1 MGTVTFL
8 APAVRWQ
15 SSMIQRLANERS
27 LGPTANADPC
37 VVDGPAGHGTQDDRS
52 ILYGES
58 QHRQQSSGADE
69 AALHG
74 ALDSSHIGVWD
85 FDLRTGR
92 ATRSITH
99 DQIFG
104 YLKAR
109 EEWTFDTFLDH
120 VAPEQRDLLRIRFNQ
135 CLATGQAVFD
145 CRIIRADESA
155 AHILSR
161 GRLVRD
167 AGGRP
172 ARIVGIV
179 MDVTAHHVAEQT
191 LNVVR
196 RRKENFVSTL
206 AHEIRQP
213 LAALRAAVEVVQMA
227 PASAS
232 ACRATEIMKRQIDQ
246 MNRVVEDLTDAT
258 RWTSG
263 KMSLRKQR
271 IDVRHVIAN
280 AAADVATPVA
290 ARGHELVVAMPSEP
304 LWVNAD
310 PQRLQQVLSN
320 LLRNAVKYTDSG
332 GRISLTAERDAET
345 VTMRVRDTGRGID
358 PESLPHVFELF
369 SQARPSDSAGLG
381 IGLSVA
387 KEIVVLHGGLIEA
400 ASGGEGQGSEFIVT
414 LLRANPPDPAPQT
427 A

>member
-1 MGTVTFL
+1 MGTVTFP
-8 APAVRWQ
+8 APAVLWH

-37 VVDGPAGHGTQDDRS
+37 VIDGPAGHDSQDDRS
-52 ILYGES
+52 ALYGES
-58 QHRQQSSGADE
+58 QHRQQPSGAED

-104 YLKAR
+104 YAKAR

-120 VAPEQRDLLRIRFNQ
+120 VAPEQRDLLRIRYNQ
-135 CLATGQAVFD
+135 CLTTGKAVFD
-145 CRIIRADESA
+145 CRIIRADGSP
-155 AHILSR
+155 AHISSR
-161 GRLVRD
+161 GRLIRD

-179 MDVTAHHVAEQT
+179 MDVTAHHIAEQR
-191 LNVVR
+191 LALVR
-196 RRKENFVSTL
+196 RRKETFVSTL

-213 LAALRAAVEVVQMA
+213 LAALLAAVEVVQMA

-258 RWTSG
+258 RWASG

-271 IDVRHVIAN
+271 LDVRHVIAN
-280 AAADVATPVA
+280 AVADVASAVG
-290 ARGHELVVAMPSEP
+290 ARGLELAVAMPAEP
-304 LWVNAD
+304 LWANAD

-332 GRISLTAERDAET
+332 GRISLTAERTAET
-345 VTMRVRDTGRGID
+345 VTLRIKDTGCGID
-358 PESLPHVFELF
+358 PEALPHVFELF

-387 KEIVVLHGGLIEA
+387 KEIVVLHGGLIA
-400 ASGGEGQGSEFIVT
+400 VASGGEGRGSEFIVT
-414 LLRANPPDPAPQT
+414 LLRANPPDPAP
-427 A
+427 